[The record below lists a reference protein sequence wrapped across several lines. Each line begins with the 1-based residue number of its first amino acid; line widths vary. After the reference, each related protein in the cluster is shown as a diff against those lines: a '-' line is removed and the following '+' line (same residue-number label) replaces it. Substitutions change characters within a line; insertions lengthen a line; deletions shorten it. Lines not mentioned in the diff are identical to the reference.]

1 MKLPQLT
8 TLLLLAST
16 SLTATATTLYRAHH
30 NNVPALTPEQVSTA
44 QTAHKSTPLATP
56 AAATV
61 SVNSK
66 YRKHH
71 NNVVSYEADASEI
84 AREVDS
90 LPATASGNS
99 APADQ

>member
-30 NNVPALTPEQVSTA
+30 NNVPALPPEQVNTA
-44 QTAHKSTPLATP
+44 QTAHKSTPLAT
-56 AAATV
+56 TV
-61 SVNSK
+61 PVNSK